1 LLIYAP
7 ENRSSPRVVK
17 GKQLLKNEKLTIRL
31 ESKPWTNTQI
41 KNHKNPEHMYFKF
54 FTPLTSSME
63 KIMKLLGFK

>member
-1 LLIYAP
+1 
-7 ENRSSPRVVK
+7 
-17 GKQLLKNEKLTIRL
+17 LKNEKLTIRL